1 MLLNFFILLLL
12 ASTKNLFNCL
22 YHLYF
27 FEILFAMVKPRK
39 KMRIALFIL
48 GSLFSTCTFA
58 GIYKCTDIN
67 GKTDYQSKP
76 CDSEHKT
83 IEINVK
89 TGGSTDLQEKE
100 REKQALEQKKQEE
113 KLEQEQISKKQAQL
127 KQDAMSESAKNQFLI
142 KNNPDKFS
150 AFSIPP
156 YAPDQLPVLVQS
168 FQSRLPDIERL
179 RGKAAEKALSS
190 GQCIRVESSEL
201 HNKSAK
207 KALVFSVDCSS
218 GKNFQFTEQELTK

>member
-1 MLLNFFILLLL
+1 MSFITYTL
-12 ASTKNLFNCL
+12 SKCCL
-22 YHLYF
+22 
-27 FEILFAMVKPRK
+27 VVQPGK
-39 KMRIALFIL
+39 KMRITLLIL

-76 CDSEHKT
+76 CDSEQKT

-89 TGGSTDLQEKE
+89 TGGSTNLQDKEK
-100 REKQALEQKKQEE
+100 EKQALEQKAQEE
-113 KLEQEQISKKQAQL
+113 KLEQEQITRKQTQL

-156 YAPDQLPVLVQS
+156 YAPDQLPEVVKNYY
-168 FQSRLPDIERL
+168 SRLPDIERL
-179 RGKAAEKALSS
+179 RRQAAEKALAA
-190 GQCIRVESSEL
+190 GQCTRVESSEL
-201 HNKSAK
+201 HSKSTK

-218 GKNFQFTEQELTK
+218 GKNFQFTEQELAK